1 MSNTLGEKVKV
12 TVFGES
18 HGPYVGAVIDG
29 LSAGIKINEDSV
41 RALLSKRRPKGKGET
56 QRVEPDEFQFIS
68 GVFNGFTTGAPLT
81 VLIPNQ
87 NTHSSDYEKLKNI
100 PRPSHADY
108 VAKVKYDGFA
118 DYRGGGHFSGRVTAP
133 LVALGAVVL
142 DALEEKGVHVYVRI
156 KECAG
161 VNDAPL
167 TYEEKSLERLNNE
180 DFPTLSMDKA
190 CLMQKEIEN
199 AAKEGDS
206 VGGVIETIITGDLLG
221 LGEPWFSSVEGKL
234 AEACFAIGGVKGI
247 EFGEGFA
254 FKSGKGSTLND
265 NLRIVDG
272 NIALISNHN
281 GGINGGIANGEPI
294 VFRLAIKP
302 TPSIYKKQESVDMD
316 KKENADLVIEGRH
329 DPAIIRRI
337 CPVIRAMTAFVLAD
351 LFEMKNGEKALKS
364 L

>member
-29 LSAGIKINEDSV
+29 LSAGIKINDDSV
-41 RALLSKRRPKGKGET
+41 KALLSKRRPKGKGET

-161 VNDAPL
+161 VSDVPL

-180 DFPTLSMDKA
+180 DFPTLSMNQA
-190 CLMQKEIEN
+190 RLMQNEIE
-199 AAKEGDS
+199 
-206 VGGVIETIITGDLLG
+206 
-221 LGEPWFSSVEGKL
+221 
-234 AEACFAIGGVKGI
+234 C
-247 EFGEGFA
+247 
-254 FKSGKGSTLND
+254 
-265 NLRIVDG
+265 
-272 NIALISNHN
+272 
-281 GGINGGIANGEPI
+281 
-294 VFRLAIKP
+294 
-302 TPSIYKKQESVDMD
+302 
-316 KKENADLVIEGRH
+316 
-329 DPAIIRRI
+329 AIIQL
-337 CPVIRAMTAFVLAD
+337 CV
-351 LFEMKNGEKALKS
+351 KAQ
-364 L
+364 